1 MILCRPDILLPTT
14 QAFEKGGVQVSHYLV
29 VFQSRFCQLAFLL
42 VLAVVSSFSVS
53 TMAQSQDSHAEKGD
67 QAAVLIREAQAADDI
82 LERNR
87 LAEQAIDLL
96 DALIADPEA
105 TGQTRLRSRQDRV
118 VALRT
123 RERMSDVIDAHDEL
137 LADGHQPPI
146 WVTEAAADA
155 WLHQGEPARAEA
167 LYRQVLA
174 EQPDFHNA
182 RIALFYT
189 LIEQENYQ
197 GAIEHI
203 ELLVAD
209 TADRTGSWEWLE
221 ARVTAAMALAWSNRL
236 GPAKERVQIVLAEVP
251 DNARALRD
259 MATIQRWRG
268 WPNRAL
274 ATAEQAEALA
284 PDNIHIQ
291 LLKANIL
298 NDLGRYREAD
308 ELYEQL
314 LQTNPEHL
322 HVQRDSELWKHRQ
335 RWSISLY
342 GEYGDSDGEAIS
354 EFGSRDRAWGLRLAA
369 PWLGDHLQPWFV
381 YDYSDA
387 RFPEGEADYDR
398 IGAGLSWRN
407 QRRHAWASIHQNRS
421 GPKEGGFSAAYEWQ
435 QGDHLSFAARYD
447 SFSTD
452 IPLRARNQD
461 IDGWKAEFG
470 ARWQAHESFGI
481 RANLSRLDISDGNV
495 RWAGLIAVPHRLR
508 SSAHHITNASLDLYA
523 SRASQEGGPYFNP
536 KRDGSAM
543 YLIEHDWLTWREYQQ
558 SFSQIFTLG
567 AGAYWQDG
575 FGSKPI
581 GLARYDHVWRFNPRW
596 RLRYGVGIASRVY
609 DGDRE
614 ERIHGRLTLE
624 GVF

>member
-1 MILCRPDILLPTT
+1 MFHHLVIFRIRCCR
-14 QAFEKGGVQVSHYLV
+14 LV
-29 VFQSRFCQLAFLL
+29 FLL
-42 VLAVVSSFSVS
+42 AAALPLLVFANS
-53 TMAQSQDSHAEKGD
+53 TPVQSPSSHADIGD
-67 QAAVLIREAQAADDI
+67 QAAYLIRDAQSADDI

-87 LAEQAIDLL
+87 LAEQALILL
-96 DALIADPEA
+96 DGLIADPQA
-105 TGQTRLRSRQDRV
+105 TERTRLRSRQDRI

-123 RERMSDVIDAHDEL
+123 REHMTEVIEAHEAL
-137 LADGHQPPI
+137 LADGHQPPV

-155 WLHQGEPARAEA
+155 WLHQGEPARAET
-167 LYRQVLA
+167 LYRQLLG

-189 LIEQENYQ
+189 LIEQEDYTA
-197 GAIEHI
+197 AIEHI

-209 TADRTGSWEWLE
+209 TADQPGSWEWLE
-221 ARVTAAMALAWSNRL
+221 ARATAAMAQAWSNRL
-236 GPAKERVQIVLAEVP
+236 GLAEERMDTVLVEVP

-268 WPNRAL
+268 WPHQAL

-298 NDLGRYREAD
+298 NDLGRYREAG
-308 ELYEQL
+308 ELFDHL
-314 LQTNPEHL
+314 IHTNPEHL
-322 HVQRDSELWKHRQ
+322 HVQRDHELWQHRE

-342 GEYGDSDGEAIS
+342 GEYGDSDGPAIS

-387 RFPEGEADYDR
+387 RFPEGEKDYDR
-398 IGAGLSWRN
+398 IGAGLSWRD
-407 QRRHAWASIHQNRS
+407 QQRHAWASIHQNRS

-435 QGDHLSFAARYD
+435 QGDHWSFAGRYD

-452 IPLRARNQD
+452 VPLRARNQG

-481 RANLSRLDISDGNV
+481 RANVSRLDISDGNV
-495 RWAGLIAVPHRLR
+495 RWAGLIAIPHRLR
-508 SSAHHITNASLDLYA
+508 SSAHHLTNASLDLYG
-523 SRASQEGGPYFNP
+523 SRASQQGGPYFNP
-536 KRDGSAM
+536 ERDASAI
-543 YLIEHDWLTWREYQQ
+543 YLVEHDWLTWREYER
-558 SFSQIFTLG
+558 SFTQIFTLG
-567 AGAYWQDG
+567 GGVYWQEG
-575 FGSKPI
+575 FGGNTI
-581 GLARYDHVWRFNPRW
+581 GLARYEHLWRFSPRW
-596 RLRYGVGIASRVY
+596 RLRYGAGIASRVY

>member
-1 MILCRPDILLPTT
+1 MLMACYSSNIPSIR
-14 QAFEKGGVQVSHYLV
+14 KGGVQVSQHV
-29 VFQSRFCQLAFLL
+29 ANHQACRRRSALALS
-42 VLAVVSSFSVS
+42 LAVLILLSGLAL
-53 TMAQSQDSHAEKGD
+53 AQSPADHGELGD
-67 QAAVLIREAQAADDI
+67 QAAELIRSAQAADDI

-87 LAEQAIDLL
+87 LAEEALSLL
-96 DALIADPEA
+96 DGLIADPSASER
-105 TGQTRLRSRQDRV
+105 TVLRSRQDRV

-123 RERMSDVIDAHDEL
+123 RERMAEVIEAHEAL
-137 LADGHQPPI
+137 LADGHEAPI

-155 WLHQGEPARAEA
+155 WLHQGQPARAEE

-174 EQPDFHNA
+174 EQPGFHNA
-182 RIALFYT
+182 RVALFFT
-189 LIEQENYQ
+189 LIEQEDYKA
-197 GAIEHI
+197 AIDHI
-203 ELLVAD
+203 EQLVAD
-209 TADRTGSWEWLE
+209 TADQPGSWEWLE
-221 ARVTAAMALAWSNRL
+221 ARVTAAMAQAWSNRL
-236 GPAKERVQIVLAEVP
+236 GPAEERLDIVLAEVP

-259 MATIQRWRG
+259 MATIERWRG
-268 WPNRAL
+268 WPHRAL

-298 NDLGRYREAD
+298 NDLGRYAEAG
-308 ELYEQL
+308 ELFVQL
-314 LQTNPEHL
+314 LETNPEHL
-322 HVQRDSELWKHRQ
+322 HVQRDHELWQHRD

-342 GEYGDSDGEAIS
+342 GEYGDSDGPAIS

-398 IGAGLSWRN
+398 IGAGLSWRGY
-407 QRRHAWASIHQNRS
+407 QRHAWASIHQNRTGS
-421 GPKEGGFSAAYEWQ
+421 KEGGFSAGYEWH
-435 QGDHLSFAARYD
+435 QGDYWNFAARYD

-452 IPLRARNQD
+452 VPLRARNQG

-481 RANLSRLDISDGNV
+481 RANLSRLAISDGNV

-508 SSAHHITNASLDLYA
+508 SSAHHVTNASLDLYG
-523 SRASQEGGPYFNP
+523 SRASQTGGPYFNP
-536 KRDGSAM
+536 ERDASAV
-543 YLIEHDWLTWREYQQ
+543 YVIEHDWLTWRHYQR
-558 SFSQIFTLG
+558 SFSQIFTVG
-567 AGAYWQDG
+567 GGVYWQDG
-575 FGSKPI
+575 FGSDVI
-581 GLARYDHVWRFNPRW
+581 GLARYDHIWRFNPRW

-609 DGDRE
+609 DGRRE
-614 ERIHGRLTLE
+614 ERVDGRLVLE